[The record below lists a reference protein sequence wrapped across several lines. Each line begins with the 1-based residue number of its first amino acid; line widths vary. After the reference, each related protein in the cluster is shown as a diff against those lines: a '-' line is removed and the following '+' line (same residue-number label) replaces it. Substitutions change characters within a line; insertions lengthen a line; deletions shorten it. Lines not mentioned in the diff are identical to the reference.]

1 MITVLGSSGFVGS
14 QVVKDLEA
22 KKLEFHAPERNE
34 KLIDKNLGDVIYCIG
49 LTSDFRAKPHET
61 ITAHVSYLNELIQNN
76 TFTSLTYL
84 SSTRMYIHNTQTQE
98 DASISINPKDPFDLY
113 NSSKL
118 TGELLAL
125 NCGRKNVKVARLSN
139 VFGADFNSDNFVTS
153 ITKDALINNK
163 VVLRT
168 TPQSSKD
175 YISVLDVSEML
186 IRLAKVEKS
195 GIYNVAAGYN
205 VTNKAILDKLQA
217 LTDCEIE
224 FDAKAE
230 TIIFP
235 EITNAKLVAEINF
248 KPERTLLSELDSF
261 VTQFKAHL
269 KK

>member
-14 QVVKDLEA
+14 QVVKDLQS
-22 KKLEFHAPERNE
+22 KKLEHYAPARNE
-34 KLIDKNLGDVIYCIG
+34 KLVGKQLGDVIYCIG
-49 LTSDFRAKPHET
+49 LTSDFRTKPHET
-61 ITAHVSYLNELIQNN
+61 ITAHVCYLNDLIQQN
-76 TFTSLTYL
+76 TFNSLTYL

-98 DASISINPKDPFDLY
+98 DSPISIDPKDPFDLY

-125 NCGRKNVKVARLSN
+125 NCGKKNIKVARLSN

-168 TPQSSKD
+168 TPKSSKD
-175 YISVLDVSEML
+175 YISVLDVSEIL
-186 IRLAKVEKS
+186 IRLSKVEKS

-205 VTNKAILDKLQA
+205 VTNEAILNKLKA
-217 LTDCEIE
+217 LTNCTIE
-224 FDAKAE
+224 FDSKAE

-235 EITNAKLVAEINF
+235 EITNSKLVNEVNF

-261 VTQFKAHL
+261 VTQFKSHL
-269 KK
+269 KQ